1 MCMLFRWRKVTENGN
16 GNMRSSSM
24 YVRKFLRFDIL
35 KFTEKSPYGV
45 VEYKRVLVIG
55 TALIAL
61 SAEFPTLH
69 CSLICYKNT
78 FLCNPPF

>member
-1 MCMLFRWRKVTENGN
+1 MLG
-16 GNMRSSSM
+16 SSSDSI
-24 YVRKFLRFDIL
+24 FLNI
-35 KFTEKSPYGV
+35 TEKSPYSV
-45 VEYKRVLVIG
+45 VEYKRVLAIG

-69 CSLICYKNT
+69 CFLICYKNT